1 MGYLFLLPALLLPVL
16 SVGFWIVRSRQPG
29 GGEALR
35 RNGRYMRNRL
45 ILGGLFAILAFF
57 FGVRR

>member
-1 MGYLFLLPALLLPVL
+1 MGYLFLLPALLLPVM
-16 SVGFWIVRSRQPG
+16 SVGFWIARSRQPG

-45 ILGGLFAILAFF
+45 ILGVLFAVLAFIF
-57 FGVRR
+57 VK